1 MQVLQ
6 PFFKILHNLNTL
18 PGWSKGYDIF
28 FARSLPISENI
39 NSSLLFVLNFWTSK
53 VREQK
58 LPFGYILVVET
69 GKTYPGV
76 DASFHFSKLR
86 QEVNAQ

>member
-1 MQVLQ
+1 M
-6 PFFKILHNLNTL
+6 
-18 PGWSKGYDIF
+18 IF

-76 DASFHFSKLR
+76 DAPLFKIETGGQCTVPLPLIEKLLL
-86 QEVNAQ
+86 QKSQKHLS

>member
-6 PFFKILHNLNTL
+6 PFFKTLHTLNIL

-28 FARSLPISENI
+28 CAKLANFGNI
-39 NSSLLFVLNFWTSK
+39 NSLLLFVLNFWTSK
-53 VREQK
+53 VRAQK